1 LLAVGWSGG
10 HVRWL
15 VMGEREEIALRAEGV
30 SKRFGRRE
38 LFAEVDLELGR
49 GERVALLGPSGSGK
63 TTLLHCL
70 GGVESIDGGS
80 VTWLGEELSE
90 MGADEL
96 VEFRRHHVGT
106 VFQFFHLLPTL
117 TAAENVELP
126 MQLIGVERGRRQKR
140 AMELLDRMGVGER
153 AKGFPNEL
161 SGGEMQRVAMARAL
175 AHQPA
180 ILFADEPTGNLD
192 ADSGE
197 RVLELLRR
205 ACEEERTA
213 LVMVTHSEEAA
224 MICQRRFRFS
234 HGRLKEE
241 GASVAVREGTGG
253 SGSGEAR

>member
-1 LLAVGWSGG
+1 
-10 HVRWL
+10 
-15 VMGEREEIALRAEGV
+15 MGEREEMVLRAEDV
-30 SKRFGRRE
+30 AKRFGRRE
-38 LFAEVDLELGR
+38 LFAEVDLELHR

-70 GGVESIDGGS
+70 GGVESIDAGS
-80 VTWLGEELSE
+80 VSLLGEELSG

-96 VEFRRHHVGT
+96 VDFRRQNVGT

-117 TAAENVELP
+117 TAEENVELP
-126 MQLIGVERGRRQKR
+126 MQLIGVERGRRRKR
-140 AMELLDRMGVGER
+140 AMELLERMGVGER

-175 AHQPA
+175 AHRPA

-192 ADSGE
+192 AESGE

-224 MICQRRFRFS
+224 KICQRRFRFS

-241 GASVAVREGTGG
+241 GAKAAA
-253 SGSGEAR
+253 SGRAGAPGKGEA